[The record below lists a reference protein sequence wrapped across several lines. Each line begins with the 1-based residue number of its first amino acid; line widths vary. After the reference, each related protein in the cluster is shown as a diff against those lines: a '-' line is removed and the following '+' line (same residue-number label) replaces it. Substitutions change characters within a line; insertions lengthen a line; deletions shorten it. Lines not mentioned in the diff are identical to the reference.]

1 MCCAGGRVWAAGNA
15 PTETCKSASWP
26 TPAGRSQRTS
36 PPTAPSPHSETGHTP
51 TGLKSTATAL
61 WIQSVH
67 INRAEIYRYSIMNPI
82 CTQQQD
88 WNLQLEHHE
97 YNLYTATGV
106 RSTATSG
113 IQSVRINRAE
123 IYSYS
128 IRNPT
133 CTHQQGWN
141 LQLGHHESS
150 LYISTGVKSTARVSW
165 IQSVHINRSEIY
177 SQCVMNPICDI
188 HPCFTFGWSWFW
200 KTNIEVWTEWNK
212 CIHTIQYYTV
222 RLVFR
227 VVRQHTF
234 NNTVISLSLSL
245 YIYIYIYI
253 YTHTH
258 THIHTHTHTNAL
270 NIEWDIE
277 LFYVLFEVIG
287 YI

>member
-1 MCCAGGRVWAAGNA
+1 
-15 PTETCKSASWP
+15 
-26 TPAGRSQRTS
+26 
-36 PPTAPSPHSETGHTP
+36 
-51 TGLKSTATAL
+51 
-61 WIQSVH
+61 
-67 INRAEIYRYSIMNPI
+67 MNPI

-227 VVRQHTF
+227 VVQLLNYQQIPLPCLRNKTKARQKINE
-234 NNTVISLSLSL
+234 NNREKSKSRKVNRNSAGLC
-245 YIYIYIYI
+245 
-253 YTHTH
+253 
-258 THIHTHTHTNAL
+258 TN
-270 NIEWDIE
+270 E
-277 LFYVLFEVIG
+277 
-287 YI
+287 